1 MLARR
6 RDEPLGTRLKSYWI
20 EFGDWPAKV
29 RFRRV
34 PPFPRTAG
42 VTAVDE
48 SDALALIRRGFY
60 EPDREL
66 PPVRRVT
73 PDITAAIRDLVGPS
87 DLREEA
93 SGKRGIWYPKPLF
106 PDRTETDEGP
116 HRTPYPVLAHAA
128 LEESGI
134 AKRVSERTAVVLER
148 IAYGAGSKNWYEIE
162 RPEQFDHL
170 VEALAPG
177 SSVIFYFDGR
187 ISESAV
193 SDATTASIL
202 EIVAQDED
210 AFVARRTDG
219 IELEFDYVAGPDE
232 LAEFLARLQPG
243 EKILYGRW
251 GMDDDGESVM
261 TAYLPDRDGT
271 TRRHAY

>member
-1 MLARR
+1 VTRR
-6 RDEPLGTRLKSYWI
+6 QDGPLGTRLKSYWI
-20 EFGDWPAKV
+20 EFGEWPAKV

-34 PPFPRTAG
+34 PPFPRSAG

-48 SDALALIRRGFY
+48 SDALKLIRQGFY
-60 EPDREL
+60 QPDREL
-66 PPVRRVT
+66 PPVRQVT
-73 PDITAAIRDLVGPS
+73 PDITVAIRDLSGPS

-116 HRTPYPVLAHAA
+116 RRTPYPVLAHAA
-128 LEESGI
+128 LEERGI
-134 AKRVSERTAVVLER
+134 AKRASESTAVVLER
-148 IAYGAGSKNWYEIE
+148 IAYGAGSTNWYEIQ

-170 VEALAPG
+170 VEVLAPG
-177 SSVIFYFDGR
+177 SSVTFFFDGR

-193 SDATTASIL
+193 SDATKASIL
-202 EIVAQDED
+202 EIVGEDED

-219 IELEFDYVAGPDE
+219 IELEFDYVAGPDD
-232 LAEFLARLQPG
+232 LTGFLERLQPG
-243 EKILYGRW
+243 ERILYGRW
-251 GMDDDGESVM
+251 GIDDDGEAVM

-271 TRRHAY
+271 TRRHPY